1 MTDYVSV
8 DDIMAEMPDTSWTGK
23 YHETLDNL
31 VTRAS
36 RLIDRLTGREDGA
49 YGISTATARTFDG
62 SGLSMQWVDEM
73 AAAPTLVEVDETGAF
88 AYVTWAASDYLLWPY
103 NAAAQSRPYLRL
115 DVDLMNGDKAIWYRF
130 PKSVRI
136 TAKWGYST
144 TPPQEIRQATIIQVT
159 RWFKRAQQAYQVTG
173 AILELGQ
180 LRYVRELDPDVSLI
194 IDHYRR
200 VTV

>member
-1 MTDYVSV
+1 MAGERRLHRDLGGLGVANLTDHDHIGVLAHY
-8 DDIMAEMPDTSWTGK
+8 
-23 YHETLDNL
+23 
-31 VTRAS
+31 R
-36 RLIDRLTGREDGA
+36 
-49 YGISTATARTFDG
+49 
-62 SGLSMQWVDEM
+62 
-73 AAAPTLVEVDETGAF
+73 
-88 AYVTWAASDYLLWPY
+88 
-103 NAAAQSRPYLRL
+103 AQSVRKRQTDLRL

-159 RWFKRAQQAYQVTG
+159 RWFKRAQQAYQDTG